1 MVKNNPR
8 ALLEKIIPRR
18 FSRLLLAAAVFHVVL
33 VLTISLIG
41 RTRIAPQTFDE
52 SGIGISFAV
61 DSAAYRYETEKMARI
76 IQEGRFR
83 DWWNHVPRYR
93 AVSHLRP
100 YSITFA
106 LLGRFFGY
114 GILAAEPVNLF
125 YYLSILTLTFAI
137 GATVFDRNVGRYA
150 AAAVGLWPSLLLYTT
165 QMLRDPLAIA
175 ATLLLVFGLTL
186 CIKRALSITQA
197 GVVAAIACSALF
209 ILWLGRADSW
219 ELVWLLLLLGAV
231 FCGLSQLK
239 NRRLGTGKILAT
251 LAILMFAFWL
261 PRALPA
267 FRITELAEQDAQ
279 IRSVAAGSTVAIV
292 QEKASQSSA
301 PWEKLFRDLGYLR
314 HRFIERYP
322 DAGSNVDAGVEL
334 RNPGDVLRYLPRA
347 VEIGFLAPFPN
358 MWLARGAQVG
368 NSGRLLVG
376 AEMLALYL
384 IIVLVVITL
393 IHLWDSLM
401 VWFLFAAV
409 TSGCVALAYVVIN
422 ISSLYRMRYPFF
434 ILLIILGM
442 KGWFIARERL
452 SGKQPTEQH
461 GERLSGEIRCHRLK
475 QSYL

>member
-1 MVKNNPR
+1 MVKNKPR

-41 RTRIAPQTFDE
+41 RTRIMPGSFDE

-61 DSAAYRYETEKMARI
+61 DSAAYRYETEKMAGI

-93 AVSHLRP
+93 ALSHLRP
-100 YSITFA
+100 YSIAFA
-106 LLGRFFGY
+106 LLGKFFGY

-125 YYLSILTLTFAI
+125 YYLAILALTFAI

-150 AAAVGLWPSLLLYTT
+150 AAVVGLWPSLLLYTT
-165 QMLRDPLAIA
+165 QLLRDPLAIA

-197 GVVAAIACSALF
+197 AVVAAIACIALF
-209 ILWLGRADSW
+209 LLWQGRADSW
-219 ELVWLLLLLGAV
+219 ELVWLLLLLAAV
-231 FCGLSQLK
+231 FCALSQLRD
-239 NRRLGTGKILAT
+239 RRLGTGKILAT
-251 LAILMFAFWL
+251 IAILMFAFWL
-261 PRALPA
+261 PRVLPA
-267 FRITELAEQDAQ
+267 FRLTELAEQDAQ
-279 IRSVAAGSTVAIV
+279 IRSVEPGSTVATV
-292 QEKASQSSA
+292 REETNQSSA
-301 PWEKLFRDLGYLR
+301 PWEKLFQNVGYLR

-322 DAGSNVDAGVEL
+322 DAGSNIDAGVEL
-334 RNPGDVLRYLPRA
+334 HNTGEVLRYFPRA

-376 AEMLALYL
+376 AEMLGMYL
-384 IIVLVVITL
+384 IIVLLVITL
-393 IHLWDSLM
+393 IHLWNSLM
-401 VWFLFAAV
+401 VWFLFAAAA
-409 TSGCVALAYVVIN
+409 SGCMALAYVVIN

-452 SGKQPTEQH
+452 SAKQPTELH
-461 GERLSGEIRCHRLK
+461 G
-475 QSYL
+475 